1 MSLLFSIIIP
11 CYNQAHFLPDCLE
24 SLLAQQYQD
33 WEAIVV
39 NDGSMDDTNQV
50 ASVFQERDP
59 RIKLINK
66 QNGGL
71 SSARNEGIKQ
81 SSGNR
86 FIFLDADDFLY
97 DRCLAELSTNLNIV
111 NDDVLIQYG
120 YTYISEKKDKELQT
134 VIPSQRNQLIPDIFS
149 NILAPC
155 HSICISKT
163 LIDAAGPFDE
173 NLKSLED
180 WDFWL
185 RVAKSGAKHSV
196 ISKPLAYYRYVKNS
210 MSRNPFT
217 MYESFKIVANRAL
230 LKDSRVTVLSSFNK
244 EYKHDMSPFLQRALM
259 SVLGVA
265 IMQNKIEE
273 SVRFFNMESKKEMN
287 QIVPSDFEPMCS
299 YLSFRYWYEREDIK
313 IVFSDFYPKFELFF
327 NSLGYDKQFV
337 QKACYNI
344 FKRHLFF
351 RNKYKYGKQIGSAVN
366 YFVRKKGSTL

>member
-1 MSLLFSIIIP
+1 MSVLFSIIIP
-11 CYNQAHFLPDCLE
+11 CYNQAHFLPDCLN
-24 SLLAQQYQD
+24 SLLAQQYQH

-39 NDGSMDDTNQV
+39 NDGSTDDANQV
-50 ASVFQERDP
+50 VWAYQERDA
-59 RIKLINK
+59 RIKLIKK

-81 SSGNR
+81 SSGSR

-120 YTYISEKKDKELQT
+120 YTYISEKKDKILQT
-134 VIPSQRNQLIPDIFS
+134 VIPSERKNLIPDIFS

-155 HSICISKT
+155 HSICISKK
-163 LIDAAGPFDE
+163 LIDASGYFDE

-185 RVAKSGAKHSV
+185 RVAKSGATHKV
-196 ISKPLAYYRYVKNS
+196 IPTSLVNYRYVKNS

-217 MYESFKIVANRAL
+217 MYDSFMKVAQRAVL
-230 LKDSRVTVLSSFNK
+230 PDSRITVPSTLNK
-244 EYKHDMSPFLQRALM
+244 KYEHDMNPFLQSALM

-273 SVRFFNMESKKEMN
+273 SVRLFNKESQKEKN
-287 QIVPSDFEPMCS
+287 QFIPAEFEPMCS
-299 YLSFRYWYEREDIK
+299 YLSFRYWYDKEDIEK
-313 IVFSDFYPKFELFF
+313 VFSDFYPRFELFF
-327 NSLGYDKQFV
+327 NNLGYDNQFI
-337 QKACYNI
+337 QKACYFI

-351 RNKYKYGKQIGSAVN
+351 RNKYKYGRRLGGFIN
-366 YFVRKKGSTL
+366 YLLRKKAAIL

>member
-1 MSLLFSIIIP
+1 
-11 CYNQAHFLPDCLE
+11 
-24 SLLAQQYQD
+24 
-33 WEAIVV
+33 
-39 NDGSMDDTNQV
+39 
-50 ASVFQERDP
+50 
-59 RIKLINK
+59 
-66 QNGGL
+66 
-71 SSARNEGIKQ
+71 
-81 SSGNR
+81 
-86 FIFLDADDFLY
+86 
-97 DRCLAELSTNLNIV
+97 
-111 NDDVLIQYG
+111 
-120 YTYISEKKDKELQT
+120 
-134 VIPSQRNQLIPDIFS
+134 
-149 NILAPC
+149 
-155 HSICISKT
+155 
-163 LIDAAGPFDE
+163 
-173 NLKSLED
+173 LKSLED

-185 RVAKSGAKHSV
+185 RVAKSGAIHTV
-196 ISKPLAYYRYVKNS
+196 IPKALVYYRYVKNS

-230 LKDSRVTVLSSFNK
+230 LKDSRITVLSSFNK

-273 SVRFFNMESKKEMN
+273 SIRFFNMESKKEKN

-299 YLSFRYWYEREDIK
+299 YLSFRYWYEREDIE

-366 YFVRKKGSTL
+366 YFIRKKASIL

>member
-1 MSLLFSIIIP
+1 MSIFFSIIIP

-24 SLLAQQYQD
+24 SLLAQQYQH

-39 NDGSMDDTNQV
+39 NDGSTDATNQV
-50 ASVFQERDP
+50 ALAYQDRDV
-59 RIKLINK
+59 RIKVINK
-66 QNGGL
+66 ENGGL

-81 SSGNR
+81 SLGNR

-97 DRCLAELSTNLNIV
+97 DTCLAELSANLNIV
-111 NDDVLIQYG
+111 NDVVLIQYG

-134 VIPSQRNQLIPDIFS
+134 VIPSRRNQLIPDIFS

-155 HSICISKT
+155 HSICVSKK
-163 LIDAAGPFDE
+163 LIDAAGAFDE

-185 RVAKSGAKHSV
+185 RVAKSGATQSV
-196 ISKPLAYYRYVKNS
+196 IPKALVYYRYVKNS

-217 MYESFKIVANRAL
+217 MYESFKIVANRAVL
-230 LKDSRVTVLSSFNK
+230 QDSRITMSSSFNK
-244 EYKHDMSPFLQRALM
+244 EYEHDMSSFLQRALLR
-259 SVLGVA
+259 VLGVA

-273 SVRFFNMESKKEMN
+273 SVRLFNQELNKPKEHL
-287 QIVPSDFEPMCS
+287 IPSDFEPMCS
-299 YLSFRYWYEREDIK
+299 YLSFRYWYEREDIE
-313 IVFSDFYPKFELFF
+313 IVFSDFYPKFDLFF
-327 NSLGYDKQFV
+327 NRLGYDKQFV

-351 RNKYKYGKQIGSAVN
+351 RNKYKYGKQLGSAVN
-366 YFVRKKGSTL
+366 YFLRKKVFI